1 MSNLSPDYIK
11 LQKNIR
17 DNTPKQDMYLM
28 KEIIHF
34 LELRSYYSYLLLHP
48 ESNKEGLKELIDYCN
63 EQLKL
68 LLNL

>member
-1 MSNLSPDYIK
+1 MSNLSPDYIN

-48 ESNKEGLKELIDYCN
+48 ESNKEGLKEQIDYCN